1 MKVLVNL
8 ISFAF
13 LSIALSGCVTTG
25 TISDSLGKAT
35 DSFKSAVFGQK
46 PNEYADS
53 DPISVMNPS
62 KQEMVL
68 FKKYGLTTV
77 GHFKSAVLEMK
88 ESGYFDVAGKP
99 SNYMSIF
106 TYLEDRETAKQ
117 QAGMTATMVLQAR
130 QEEARKVAARKKM
143 TIQQIAP
150 KDERGLFDF
159 CNGYLISAHAVMR
172 DQAPKLRFNPADRA
186 VIKKVTEHLDRNTMM
201 FTLAGVVGLSSDLSE
216 KEKKARQSQSYKNIQ
231 EGIQLARTRIN
242 NDPMKIIMPGRAKE
256 DVKFCLDQS
265 SVAQKLLREG
275 GF

>member
-1 MKVLVNL
+1 MKFFVNL

-25 TISDSLGKAT
+25 AISDSLGKAT
-35 DSFKSAVFGQK
+35 DSVKSAVFGQK
-46 PNEYADS
+46 PKENADS

-99 SNYMSIF
+99 SNYMSVF

-150 KDERGLFDF
+150 KDELGLFDF
-159 CNGYLISAHAVMR
+159 CKGYLIIAHAVMR
-172 DQAPKLRFNPADRA
+172 DQGPKLRVNPADRA
-186 VIKKVTEHLDRNTMM
+186 VIKKVTEHLDRNSTM
-201 FTLAGVVGLSSDLSE
+201 FTLAGVVGQIDLSE
-216 KEKKARQSQSYKNIQ
+216 KEKKTRQSQSYKNTQ

>member
-1 MKVLVNL
+1 
-8 ISFAF
+8 
-13 LSIALSGCVTTG
+13 
-25 TISDSLGKAT
+25 
-35 DSFKSAVFGQK
+35 
-46 PNEYADS
+46 
-53 DPISVMNPS
+53 
-62 KQEMVL
+62 
-68 FKKYGLTTV
+68 
-77 GHFKSAVLEMK
+77 
-88 ESGYFDVAGKP
+88 
-99 SNYMSIF
+99 
-106 TYLEDRETAKQ
+106 
-117 QAGMTATMVLQAR
+117 
-130 QEEARKVAARKKM
+130 M

-201 FTLAGVVGLSSDLSE
+201 FTLAGVVGLSDLSE